1 MNKREMS
8 AAISADYEAWLA
20 GVKHRSAL
28 FDEPVKAKPVIP
40 VTKKPTATIHKVAKK
55 PSKVKRLKVYKRPP
69 PDEPIID
76 AIRACLIK
84 PLLKT
89 EVVDIVSKRLGVNRR
104 SVFNSIKTGFVFKQ
118 ARMPARTATL
128 MFVGEI
134 PDSFVRQ
141 FEISVYKTH
150 FSEIFKV
157 GSGTI
162 ANFSRVLDR
171 NYSQI
176 REQLE
181 LLVGIGAMTKDGGI
195 YREQI

>member
-1 MNKREMS
+1 
-8 AAISADYEAWLA
+8 
-20 GVKHRSAL
+20 
-28 FDEPVKAKPVIP
+28 
-40 VTKKPTATIHKVAKK
+40 
-55 PSKVKRLKVYKRPP
+55 
-69 PDEPIID
+69 
-76 AIRACLIK
+76 
-84 PLLKT
+84 
-89 EVVDIVSKRLGVNRR
+89 
-104 SVFNSIKTGFVFKQ
+104 
-118 ARMPARTATL
+118 MPARTATL

-162 ANFSRVLDR
+162 ANFSRILDR